1 MTLWQRTHQDT
12 AQDESL
18 RPINTGSG
26 RFDVATV
33 LADTWEIARAAGR
46 CRDEPQQFGAST
58 PTHGSFRHTDRRE
71 SLPAVPSP
79 QPVEHDPRLASFALV
94 RPDGILAVRGRGQ
107 NIDKLVSYLQ
117 QIGGV
122 PSIPSRFRPEA
133 CSPANSSFQ
142 ATSADKAN
150 SVSYSRG
157 PLLTGPAEHIKRM
170 ARTGQRD
177 RQFHAPPTHRGIRE

>member
-1 MTLWQRTHQDT
+1 
-12 AQDESL
+12 
-18 RPINTGSG
+18 
-26 RFDVATV
+26 
-33 LADTWEIARAAGR
+33 
-46 CRDEPQQFGAST
+46 
-58 PTHGSFRHTDRRE
+58 
-71 SLPAVPSP
+71 VPSP

-133 CSPANSSFQ
+133 CRPANPSFQ

-170 ARTGQRD
+170 ARTGQPD

>member
-1 MTLWQRTHQDT
+1 
-12 AQDESL
+12 
-18 RPINTGSG
+18 
-26 RFDVATV
+26 
-33 LADTWEIARAAGR
+33 
-46 CRDEPQQFGAST
+46 
-58 PTHGSFRHTDRRE
+58 
-71 SLPAVPSP
+71 VPSP
-79 QPVEHDPRLASFALV
+79 QPVEHDPRLPSFALV

-170 ARTGQRD
+170 ARTGQPD
-177 RQFHAPPTHRGIRE
+177 RQFHAPPTIAVFVNDARGPRLWSATHRSFPQADRPAGI

>member
-1 MTLWQRTHQDT
+1 
-12 AQDESL
+12 
-18 RPINTGSG
+18 
-26 RFDVATV
+26 
-33 LADTWEIARAAGR
+33 
-46 CRDEPQQFGAST
+46 
-58 PTHGSFRHTDRRE
+58 
-71 SLPAVPSP
+71 VPSP

-133 CSPANSSFQ
+133 CRPANPSFQ

-170 ARTGQRD
+170 ARTGQPD
-177 RQFHAPPTHRGIRE
+177 RQFHAPPTIAVFVNDARGPRLWSATHRSFPQADRPAGI

>member
-1 MTLWQRTHQDT
+1 VTLWQRTHQDT

-18 RPINTGSG
+18 RPINAGSG
-26 RFDVATV
+26 RFGLATG

-71 SLPAVPSP
+71 SQRCLVHSRSSTTHDSP
-79 QPVEHDPRLASFALV
+79 RSRSYGRTASSPFG
-94 RPDGILAVRGRGQ
+94 DAVRTSTSSCRTC
-107 NIDKLVSYLQ
+107 SRSAECR
-117 QIGGV
+117 
-122 PSIPSRFRPEA
+122 PSLPDFAPKHVAPRIPASRQHRR
-133 CSPANSSFQ
+133 
-142 ATSADKAN
+142 DKAN

-170 ARTGQRD
+170 ARTGQPD